1 MANPLTLYVPIKQ
14 DPEFQQAAQAAYE
27 HFVSLHT
34 EQLDRFVDVH
44 YARLVL
50 IPNPGG
56 VGTLALCVITTFDHG
71 MVPYLRF
78 FWDDKALRALFG
90 GIADMAL
97 NPPVPPI
104 ADFDGFVNFIND
116 NNLSKRSNDL
126 YEAYDLT
133 VRQIK
138 AKKSA

>member
-14 DPEFQQAAQAAYE
+14 DKITQEAAQAAHD

-34 EQLDRFVDVH
+34 EQLDRFQDVH
-44 YARLVL
+44 YARLAL

-56 VGTLALCVITTFDHG
+56 VGTLALCVITTFDHP
-71 MVPYLRF
+71 MIPYLRF
-78 FWDDKALRALFG
+78 FWNDKALRALFG

-104 ADFDGFVNFIND
+104 ADFDSFVNFIND
-116 NNLSKRSNDL
+116 NNLSNGSNDL
-126 YEAYDLT
+126 YESYGWT
-133 VRQIK
+133 VQQIK
-138 AKKSA
+138 AKLG

>member
-14 DPEFQQAAQAAYE
+14 DPDIQKAAQAAHD

-34 EQLDRFVDVH
+34 EQLDRFQDVH

-56 VGTLALCVITTFDHG
+56 VGILALCVITTFDHS
-71 MVPYLRF
+71 MNAYLKF
-78 FWDDKALRALFG
+78 FWDDKALQALFQ
-90 GIADMAL
+90 GIAGMAL

-104 ADFDGFVNFIND
+104 SDFDGFVNFIND
-116 NNLSKRSNDL
+116 NNLSNGPNDL
-126 YEAYDLT
+126 YQSYSWT
-133 VRQIK
+133 VQQIK
-138 AKKSA
+138 AKCG